1 MQLKHLSSK
10 SSLKKNSSIAWGL
23 DSVPWNSI
31 DFELVRQDKNLFY
44 LITAASFVEIAADLY
59 SENLARHFDDD
70 QEIVDWLQTSWGKE
84 EVQHGETLRKYV
96 KTVWPEFDWETAYA
110 GFYKEYSKKCIVS
123 SYESSQALEMVARC
137 VIETGTAT
145 FYEALATQTTE
156 PVLQGIALNIRA
168 EEINHY
174 KNFYYFF
181 NKLASNH
188 PVSRLRILFTIMSR
202 LIEARNDDSE
212 CALWHVYC
220 NDKTNESEPNK
231 AKFKKIYSG
240 IAKVLKSQY
249 PIAAGVKMLI
259 KPLRLPTLIK
269 NCIQFS

>member
-31 DFELVRQDKNLFY
+31 DFELVRPDKNLFY
-44 LITAASFVEIAADLY
+44 LIAAASFVEIAADLY

-145 FYEALATQTTE
+145 FYEALAAQTTE
-156 PVLQGIALNIRA
+156 PVLQGITLNIRA

-231 AKFKKIYSG
+231 AKFKKIYSR

-259 KPLRLPTLIK
+259 KPLKLPPLIK
-269 NCIQFS
+269 NRIQFS